1 MGTITI
7 DHTGSGSNITLSSD
21 GTSLLLGGSAIGGGG
36 GLDLVKENYGGSSTL
51 PNVTGTDA
59 VGIGERSVVAGTS
72 STAIGNSYAG
82 GSGYNHAIHIGSN
95 GSSYGATGIMS
106 LAAAG
111 LAKATANY
119 SVAMSYGAHANGQ
132 YAFAIGNNA
141 FASSTGAV
149 ALGASRATGSNSFA
163 AAIGNSA
170 SSYGALA
177 SGAIALGS
185 QARVQ
190 SNNGVAIGYGARV
203 LSGKNYGV
211 ALGARSNCNAKGQ
224 FVHGTGSLVSEGYAQ
239 TGMIVIHG
247 RTANNTQGTLTSDSS
262 LQSLGTAGSDNQL
275 IVPSYGAIA
284 FDGMIVARGQGS
296 ASDTSCAAWK
306 VQGLLRRESAAS
318 TTTLV
323 SSTVTAIDNSPSWG
337 LALAADTTNGALSV
351 LVTGSASAPVKWVCT
366 LRSSETIYNSY

>member
-1 MGTITI
+1 MGAINI
-7 DHTGSGSNITLSSD
+7 KHTGSGSDIALSSD
-21 GTSLLLGGSAIGGGG
+21 GTNLLLNGTAIGGGG
-36 GLDLVKENYGGSSTL
+36 SLNLVKENYGGSSTL

-59 VGIGERSVVAGTS
+59 IGIGERSVVAGTS

-82 GSGYNHAIHIGSN
+82 GTGYNHSIHLGTNS
-95 GSSYGATGIMS
+95 SSYGATGTMAI
-106 LAAAG
+106 AG
-111 LAKATANY
+111 AGQAKATANY
-119 SVAMSYGAHANGQ
+119 SIAFGYGAQATAQH
-132 YAFAIGNNA
+132 AFAVGNNA
-141 FASSTGAV
+141 LASSTGAV

-163 AAIGNSA
+163 AGIGNSA
-170 SSYGALA
+170 SSYGAQA

-185 QARVQ
+185 QARVN
-190 SNNGVAIGYGARV
+190 SNNGVAIGSGARV

-224 FVHGTGSLVSEGYAQ
+224 FVHGTGSLVTEGYAQ
-239 TGMIVIHG
+239 TGMLVIHG

-275 IVPSYGAIA
+275 VVPSYGAIA
-284 FDGMIVARGQGS
+284 FDGMIVARGQGN
-296 ASDTSCAAWK
+296 ASDTNCAAWK
-306 VQGLLRRESAAS
+306 VEGLIRRESAAS

-323 SSTVTAIDNSPSWG
+323 NSAITVIDNTPSWG

-351 LVTGSASAPVKWVCT
+351 LVTGAASSNVKWVCT